1 MRMSDWSSDVCASD
15 LLELTA
21 NPARD
26 AQGAVIEAKLDRGRG
41 VVAIVLVRR
50 GTLRTGDIV
59 ICGSHWGRVRA
70 LIDDRGE
77 TVSAAGP
84 SMPVEINGLDG
95 VPDAG
100 ALLVVVDH
108 ERIAR
113 EIPAYHQRK
122 RRHHHAT
129 PTTTHPA

>member
-41 VVAIVLVRR
+41 VVATVLVQR

-77 TVSAAGP
+77 TVSEAGP
-84 SMPVEINGLDG
+84 SMPVEITGLDG

-100 ALLVVVDH
+100 DLLVVVDN
-108 ERIAR
+108 ERRAR
-113 EIPAYHQRK
+113 EINESRQRK
-122 RRHHHAT
+122 RRDHTAAT
-129 PTTTHPA
+129 APRGPI